1 MLFLVICKSSFYIVE
16 VKFLSFVI
24 FLNQLSAILFM
35 ISLAIPKLHDLNVI

>member
-1 MLFLVICKSSFYIVE
+1 MFFLVICKSSFYIVD

-24 FLNQLSAILFM
+24 LLNQLSAILFM